1 MPKPG
6 QKTVTVSGKALTLLE
21 QRYRIEKT
29 KKPNLSFAAFI
40 SEAALMELE
49 RRNILTEAQFISVI
63 GFEDNTLIIRD
74 LRKAGQL
81 IEVHIK
87 NKKLKCIADDDFD
100 CIHVGFAYFG
110 VYPNTASIVRI
121 SAVVF
126 CIGVALPGINSI
138 TPGERFWLFLI
149 GGLWCVLV
157 PFTILCNINNL

>member
-1 MPKPG
+1 LPKPG

-49 RRNILTEAQFISVI
+49 RRNILKEAQFISVI
-63 GFEDNTLIIRD
+63 GFEDNILIVRD

-100 CIHVGFAYFG
+100 CIHVGFALAL
-110 VYPNTASIVRI
+110 PEVRI
-121 SAVVF
+121 
-126 CIGVALPGINSI
+126 ALKSMH
-138 TPGERFWLFLI
+138 
-149 GGLWCVLV
+149 
-157 PFTILCNINNL
+157 